1 MQSADTAHTSTVTF
15 LDGYVKVKRRLVADD
30 ILTCDPEDL
39 REMADEVDHGPVGD
53 NDSLGIACGTRS
65 EYAVQGIL
73 PGQLLTDRLQLLFCS
88 VMRLIRFL
96 VKFLE
101 IHNLSCISGGCQL
114 FPSGLVH
121 DDDL

>member
-1 MQSADTAHTSTVTF
+1 
-15 LDGYVKVKRRLVADD
+15 
-30 ILTCDPEDL
+30 
-39 REMADEVDHGPVGD
+39 MADEVDHGPVGD

-101 IHNLSCISGGCQL
+101 IHN
-114 FPSGLVH
+114 F
-121 DDDL
+121 